1 MKSKHSSRP
10 SSNQIKIYQSNNK
23 ENNIYMKI
31 IHIQIYNIGII
42 PISFLKFSWSIW
54 LYASDEIS
62 TE

>member
-1 MKSKHSSRP
+1 
-10 SSNQIKIYQSNNK
+10 
-23 ENNIYMKI
+23 MKI

-42 PISFLKFSWSIW
+42 PISLLKFSWSIS